1 MVTIVDYRIS
11 KNADGEE
18 FISLILQGDL
28 TIVQSAETGNFY
40 ATAKQCSITSTFNE
54 ESAKKL
60 IGREIPGDI
69 IREDCDPYTWIEP
82 ESGEEITLSHTY
94 KYVPSVIP
102 DSVESAVFS

>member
-1 MVTIVDYRIS
+1 MVTIVDYRLN
-11 KNADGEE
+11 KNSDGEK
-18 FISLILQGDL
+18 FYSLILEGDL
-28 TIVQSAETGNFY
+28 TIVQSTETGNFY
-40 ATAKQCSITSTFNE
+40 ATAKRSSITSTFSE

-69 IREDCDPYTWIEP
+69 IRESCDPYTWVEP

-102 DSVESAVFS
+102 DSVESEVFA